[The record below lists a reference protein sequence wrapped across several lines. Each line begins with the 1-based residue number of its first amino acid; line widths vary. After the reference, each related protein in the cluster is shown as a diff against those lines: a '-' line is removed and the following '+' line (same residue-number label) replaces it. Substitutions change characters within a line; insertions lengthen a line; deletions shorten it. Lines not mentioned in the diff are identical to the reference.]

1 MDVKK
6 DRGRVKM
13 MRVIV
18 SSCFNPAFR
27 NARGRIQKKIMT
39 VFEKLSPQ
47 STHAVYDDFD
57 WNTAQIQSES
67 LFSDDGNTFF
77 RLFEFVYN
85 SIYDGLTFLL
95 AILRVDLVSN
105 FDGKCSGQISIDS
118 LAYLD
123 TYFRQKVVFFGE
135 IRRVFRRKSSCF
147 PAKFVVITGENR
159 SYF

>member
-47 STHAVYDDFD
+47 STHAVS
-57 WNTAQIQSES
+57 TTSIEIQLKYSLKVFLVMMVT
-67 LFSDDGNTFF
+67 LFSG
-77 RLFEFVYN
+77 
-85 SIYDGLTFLL
+85 FL
-95 AILRVDLVSN
+95 
-105 FDGKCSGQISIDS
+105 
-118 LAYLD
+118 
-123 TYFRQKVVFFGE
+123 
-135 IRRVFRRKSSCF
+135 SSCIILYMM
-147 PAKFVVITGENR
+147 V
-159 SYF
+159 